1 MKKIIILAVAALIAL
16 VSCTPES
23 KLSGSWKGE
32 SATITASGASIT
44 MNLEEMGVSAV
55 VTFNNGTATI
65 VTTSD
70 GYTSTENVKY
80 TVSGSTLIL
89 EDEAPVEYSIKGK
102 TLTLTGDG
110 ELFDSEGT
118 VVMTFNKI

>member
-1 MKKIIILAVAALIAL
+1 
-16 VSCTPES
+16 
-23 KLSGSWKGE
+23 
-32 SATITASGASIT
+32 

-118 VVMTFNKI
+118 VVMTFKKI